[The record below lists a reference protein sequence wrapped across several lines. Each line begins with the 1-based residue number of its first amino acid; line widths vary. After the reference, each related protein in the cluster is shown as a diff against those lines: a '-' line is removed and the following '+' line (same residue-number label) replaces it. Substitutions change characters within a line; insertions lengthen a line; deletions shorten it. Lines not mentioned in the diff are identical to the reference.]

1 MAEWT
6 PCSALNQMFGV
17 VWLPRLIEK
26 ARRCEALGGGRLFDG
41 YCYGDNDFIDKM
53 VLSFLHTDDSAVSA
67 LVREHASDE
76 EVARILVERS
86 GRSPAECEQFSRQMR
101 RKLADFILIEADE
114 GRVTGAK
121 GALVKFLYNNA
132 MMPIVYRMF
141 ARDESKR
148 TTAASAK

>member
-1 MAEWT
+1 MAQWA
-6 PCSALNQMFGV
+6 PCSALNEMSGV

-26 ARRCEALGGGRLFDG
+26 ARRCEQSGGSRLFDG

-53 VLSFLHTDDSAVSA
+53 VLAFLRTNDATVSA

-86 GRSPAECEQFSRQMR
+86 GHTASECEQFSRQMR

-114 GRVTGAK
+114 GRVGGFK

-148 TTAASAK
+148 TSAMSGS